1 MNNEESQIEKFMCQ
15 ALDIFTEED
24 LGFTEDLTEA
34 NIIFP
39 DNYEDWGVYSEDLSL
54 AEIFPESVK
63 AAEYQ
68 GRKVTL
74 NKPFST
80 PNAKKKFA
88 VYVKK
93 GDKVIIVRFG
103 SKDYTIKKNNP
114 ERKRSYCKRS
124 GGIGGK
130 NDKTTPNYWSRKMW
144 NC

>member
-1 MNNEESQIEKFMCQ
+1 MTDNVQNYFNQC
-15 ALDIFTEED
+15 LDVFTEED

-39 DNYEDWGVYSEDLSL
+39 SSYEDWGVESEDISL
-54 AEIFPESVK
+54 AEIFPNTAK

-68 GRKVTL
+68 GKKVTL
-74 NKPFST
+74 NKPFRT
-80 PNAKKKFA
+80 PSAKKKFA

-103 SKDYTIKKNNP
+103 SKDYSIKKDNP

-130 NDKTTPNYWSRKMW
+130 NDKTTPNYWSRRMW